1 MNGILITADSTFDL
15 PMTLVQQYDIKV
27 LPSYVRMGDSNYDDY
42 PNLRQEALFEY
53 YERSGELPQTAA
65 ANPSDYVEFFG
76 RFANDCD
83 AIIHVA
89 KSSGMSGCYNNAT
102 LASSSFSNVMVIDS
116 QNVSGGSALLAIE
129 ASEQKHDKSLKD
141 IVLGLCRYRERI
153 DGSFMIENLEYLF
166 KGGRCSSLSF
176 CGANILNLKPC
187 IVIRDGKM
195 SVGKKYRGSYANCLL
210 HYVDDKPE
218 NISQISQRDLFI
230 AHSIRDTSLLD
241 KIHRHILTKCI
252 FERIIIS
259 PVGAAVACHCGPNTF
274 GMFMIKRLPSPAVPK

>member
-1 MNGILITADSTFDL
+1 MNRILITADSTFDL

-76 RFANDCD
+76 RFSNDCD

-89 KSSGMSGCYNNAT
+89 KSSGISGCYDNAV
-102 LASSSFSNVMVIDS
+102 LAASSFSNVLIIDS

-129 ASEQKHDKSLKD
+129 ASEQRHDKSLKD
-141 IVLGLCRYRERI
+141 LVFWLCRYRELV
-153 DGSFMIENLEYLF
+153 DGSFIVENLEYLF
-166 KGGRCSSLSF
+166 KGGRCSSLSY

-187 IVIRDGKM
+187 IVIKDGKM
-195 SVGKKYRGSYANCLL
+195 SVGKKYRGTYERCLF
-210 HYVDDKPE
+210 HYIDDKLS
-218 NISQISQRDLFI
+218 NMNRISQRDLFI
-230 AHSIRDTSLLD
+230 AHSIRDTSLLN
-241 KIHRHILTKCI
+241 KVYQYILSKYI

-259 PVGAAVACHCGPNTF
+259 PVGSAVACHCGPNTF
-274 GMFMIKRLPSPAVPK
+274 GMFMIKK